1 MQEGEDPYQASEQPK
16 TQSLTKSLNPHSM
29 KAGAKRVSKESAIS
43 TAFSKEVDYGILNLN
58 ARGIGDTQIN
68 EISKNIQKT
77 QWLKELNLS
86 GNKITDKGLDN
97 LAKSISSS
105 NIQMDMLNLS
115 NNKLTDKSME
125 PVAGVLRLAKGLR
138 GIDLRGN
145 GITNRVARNKLK
157 NTLNWMNIIFD

>member
-1 MQEGEDPYQASEQPK
+1 
-16 TQSLTKSLNPHSM
+16 M

-43 TAFSKEVDYGILNLN
+43 SAFSKEVDYGVLNLN

-97 LAKSISSS
+97 LAKSISTS
-105 NIQMDMLNLS
+105 NIQMEMLNLS

-125 PVAGVLRLAKGLR
+125 PVAGVLRLAKGLK